1 MANRATVEYRPTLHC
16 MPCMPKTPKSPPQN
30 HPSCYVIL
38 THPLPHCAFQ
48 GGFVK
53 ISRVA
58 SGPAEG
64 SGPLNPSVS
73 YALVTVKSIRENKRV
88 RAFPSATSTPPPQP
102 QSSRGRGFTRG
113 PKSVTSL
120 TDRQTNKCT
129 SLLWEAPLW
138 QFLITTSQCKQLSLF
153 FISEIKEIVRKNTR
167 KISHKQLTSQ
177 QSNCLCL

>member
-1 MANRATVEYRPTLHC
+1 MCKTMLRWSRLQADCTLHAVYA
-16 MPCMPKTPKSPPQN
+16 KDTKITPSG
-30 HPSCYVIL
+30 HSCYVIL
-38 THPLPHCAFQ
+38 IHLLPHCAFQ

-58 SGPAEG
+58 SGPAGG
-64 SGPLNPSVS
+64 SGPLDLPAS
-73 YALVTVKSIRENKRV
+73 YALITVKSVRENKQV
-88 RAFPSATSTPPPQP
+88 CAFFSATCTPPPQP

-120 TDRQTNKCT
+120 TDRQTNRCT

-153 FISEIKEIVRKNTR
+153 LLIFSISEVKEIVRKILE
-167 KISHKQLTSQ
+167 K
-177 QSNCLCL
+177 